1 LDEHLVVIG
10 GRRDRLHV
18 LNPVARLIH
27 EARRAGTPP
36 EDIAQILSNR
46 YGIPHSAALRDVTA
60 VLEQRRDLGIEPE
73 GAAGS
78 DPEVPQ
84 PVTKS
89 PSAPEPAC
97 RADYRIADQPFTI
110 RYGSKALY
118 ETVHVLL
125 AHLGSET
132 QDGKRKVIDAWGE
145 NGLFHVL
152 NDGQLRTTSPSRDR
166 AVLGIVREVA
176 ELAYRG
182 RDWLT
187 VCHAGAVIDGDR
199 CLLLP
204 AASGSG
210 KSTLA
215 AALSCAGWNVISDDV
230 VPIDR
235 GTHEAVSVPIP
246 FNLKPSSLPVL
257 SQFDRQ
263 IGETRGFER
272 GDQRIHYL
280 VPSHFSE
287 KPPAA
292 SHPVGQIVYTCYRP
306 GAETSLRP
314 LSRVESFERLIRSD
328 CMLPLPLQDDLVE
341 ELVGWIG
348 AVPAWEL
355 SYCSL
360 REARE
365 ALSGLRGP

>member
-1 LDEHLVVIG
+1 VVIG
-10 GRRDRLHV
+10 GAGDRLHV

-27 EARRAGTPP
+27 EARCAGTRP
-36 EDIAQILSNR
+36 EDIAQALSNH
-46 YGIPHSAALRDVTA
+46 YGIPHNAALRDVNA
-60 VLEQRRDLGIEPE
+60 VLDEWRALGIAPE
-73 GAAGS
+73 GAASS
-78 DPEVPQ
+78 DPERQQ
-84 PVTKS
+84 PVTEAPS
-89 PSAPEPAC
+89 PPQPAR
-97 RADYRIADQPFTI
+97 RADYRIADQAFTI
-110 RYGSKALY
+110 RYGSVELY
-118 ETVHVLL
+118 ETIHRLL
-125 AHLGSET
+125 AHLGS
-132 QDGKRKVIDAWGE
+132 DAPNGNRKAIDVWE
-145 NGLFHVL
+145 ESGLFYVL
-152 NDGQLRTTSPSRDR
+152 NESEPCTKSPSRDR
-166 AVLGIVREVA
+166 AVLGVVREVA

-199 CLLLP
+199 CMLLP

-215 AALSCAGWNVISDDV
+215 AALSCAGWTVVSDDV
-230 VPIDR
+230 VPVDR

-257 SQFDRQ
+257 ERLDPQ
-263 IGETRGFER
+263 IAQTRGFER

-280 VPSHFSE
+280 VPPHFRE
-287 KPPAA
+287 KRPAT
-292 SHPVGQIVYTCYRP
+292 SHPVGWIVYTRYRP
-306 GAETSLRP
+306 EAETSLRR

-355 SYCSL
+355 DYRSL
-360 REARE
+360 HEAGK
-365 ALSGLRGP
+365 ALSGLRDP